1 MTDINKVTVVGRL
14 TRDCHLEYTSSGI
27 AIAKFSIANN
37 QTRKQGDDYID
48 EVSYFDVRL
57 WGKRAESLNQYLV
70 KGKQAIVSGRLKQE
84 RWLKDNQ
91 SHSRIVI
98 VCEDI
103 QLINS
108 GKNQNNQSN
117 TNDYSQD
124 SNSDLDSIPF

>member
-14 TRDCHLEYTSSGI
+14 TRDSHLEYTPSGT

-48 EVSYFDVRL
+48 EVSYFDVRF

-70 KGKQAIVSGRLKQE
+70 KGKQVIVSGRLKQE
-84 RWLKDNQ
+84 RWVKDNQ
-91 SHSRIVI
+91 SHSRIMI

-103 QLINS
+103 QLLNS

-117 TNDYSQD
+117 TNNYSQAP
-124 SNSDLDSIPF
+124 NSDLDSIPF